1 MLLEILRYASKALTE
16 KRFRA
21 VLTIIGIAIG
31 PLALT
36 MMTSTVR
43 GYADYVQQQILSLG
57 QNTVVVMPT
66 EKYQLTQSDLDF
78 IKSLDEVEDAQPFFS
93 LQGFITTPEGRKG
106 VFIYAIDSSIL
117 LKAVGNLELESGDFP
132 SESEITY
139 AVIGNAV
146 AYTSNKEV
154 KLYDLGDAI
163 TVNIPQV
170 KSGGQVA
177 LKRVSFRVKG
187 ILKEFGGAF
196 FVSPDQSV
204 FLPLRSGKTVL
215 GEDKWSGIF
224 VVVKDPVLVES
235 TVSKLR
241 SVYQDRLTIVAFQ
254 QIARIVASITG
265 AMDFITFAT
274 SLSAFAVAVAGTAAT
289 MITSVIERTR
299 EIGVL
304 KAIGFTD
311 ASVVLMI
318 LAESL
323 IMSLIGGAIGIT
335 TGVLGAH
342 VLASRGLTI
351 SASAT
356 ANIVIQASP
365 KITLESLASTIAITI
380 FVGVAGGIM
389 PAYRAAKIPPAVA
402 LRYE

>member
-1 MLLEILRYASKALTE
+1 MLIEILRYALKALTE

-43 GYADYVQQQILSLG
+43 GYANYVQQQILSLG
-57 QNTVVVMPT
+57 QNTIVVMPT
-66 EKYQLTQSDLDF
+66 EKYQLTQPDLEF
-78 IKSLDEVEDAQPFFS
+78 IKSLDGVDDAQPFFS

-106 VFIYAIDSSIL
+106 VFIYAIDPSIM
-117 LKAVGNLELESGDFP
+117 LKAIGSLELESGDFP
-132 SESEITY
+132 LETEITY
-139 AVIGNAV
+139 AVIGNSI
-146 AYTSNKEV
+146 AYASGRNV
-154 KLYDLGDAI
+154 KIYDLGDAI
-163 TVNIPQV
+163 TVNIPQI
-170 KSGGQVA
+170 KSGGQTTI
-177 LKRVSFRVKG
+177 KRVSFRVKG

-196 FVSPDQSV
+196 FISPDQSV
-204 FLPLRSGKTVL
+204 FLPFRSGKVLL

-224 VVVKDPVLVES
+224 VVVKDPTLVES
-235 TVSKLR
+235 VVNRLK
-241 SVYQDRLTIVAFQ
+241 SVYQDKLTIISFQ
-254 QIARIVASITG
+254 QIAKVVASVTG
-265 AMDFITFAT
+265 AMDFITFTTA
-274 SLSAFAVAVAGTAAT
+274 LSAFAVAIAGTAAT
-289 MITSVIERTR
+289 MITSVVERTK

-311 ASVVLMI
+311 FNVVLMI

-335 TGVLGAH
+335 AGVLGAYA
-342 VLASRGLTI
+342 LASRGFTI
-351 SASAT
+351 ASI
-356 ANIVIQASP
+356 NLVIQASP
-365 KITLESLASTIAITI
+365 EITLENLVSTIAITI
-380 FVGVAGGIM
+380 SVGIIGGVI